1 MTQALEAR
9 YRWLLRA
16 YPKGYR
22 HERGA
27 EMIGTLME
35 AAGDDQRRP
44 TARESAALVLR
55 GLQARAG
62 AHRARSAR
70 QSWLGTLRLAVLLLL
85 VYGTAGWLADTGS
98 VAGRVIRDRAVD
110 YPPELLHP
118 LGMVITAL
126 AVIAVAR
133 GRYLLGLLTTFGGL
147 ATALVARY
155 FASAGRD
162 NITGEV
168 HYPPFEL
175 VVRFAGTEPTFW
187 PLPLAL
193 LLIAPLIAW
202 PAAGTRR
209 PLPWLLGVPV
219 AVLLQPTA
227 YEVTIGVQPW
237 ATFAV
242 TIGFL
247 LWMAVDAR
255 ATVAAG
261 VLLLPVILPLVVVYA
276 RGGWEQ
282 PETLTVVWF
291 GALVVGA
298 ITLLAAGTFG
308 VRRQA
313 HL

>member
-27 EMIGTLME
+27 ELIGTLME

-44 TARESAALVLR
+44 TTREATALVLR

-62 AHRARSAR
+62 AHHARSAR
-70 QSWLGTLRLAVLLLL
+70 QSWLGALRLAVLLLL
-85 VYGTAGWLADTGS
+85 VYATAGWLADTGAVVS
-98 VAGRVIRDRAVD
+98 RILGERAIE
-110 YPPELLHP
+110 YPPELLYP
-118 LGMVITAL
+118 LGMVITTL

-133 GRYLLGLLTTFGGL
+133 GRYPLGLLTTLCGL
-147 ATALVARY
+147 ATALVTMY
-155 FASAGRD
+155 FTSAGTD
-162 NITGEV
+162 NVTGEV
-168 HYPPFEL
+168 HYPPIEL
-175 VVRFAGTEPTFW
+175 VVHFAGTEPTFW

-193 LLIAPLIAW
+193 LLIAPLMAW

-209 PLPWLLGVPV
+209 PLPWLLGVLV
-219 AVLLQPTA
+219 AVFLLPTA
-227 YEVTIGVQPW
+227 YEVTIGLQPW

-261 VLLLPVILPLVVVYA
+261 VLLLPLILALVVTYA
-276 RGGWEQ
+276 QGGWVQ

-291 GALVVGA
+291 AALVIGA
-298 ITLLAAGTFG
+298 ITLLAAGAFG
-308 VRRQA
+308 LRRQA
-313 HL
+313 HI

>member
-27 EMIGTLME
+27 ELIGTLME

-44 TARESAALVLR
+44 TTREATALVLR

-62 AHRARSAR
+62 AHHARSAR
-70 QSWLGTLRLAVLLLL
+70 QSWLGALRLAVLLLL
-85 VYGTAGWLADTGS
+85 VYATAGWLADTGAVVS
-98 VAGRVIRDRAVD
+98 RILGERAIE
-110 YPPELLHP
+110 YPPELLYP
-118 LGMVITAL
+118 LGMVITTL

-133 GRYLLGLLTTFGGL
+133 GRYPLGLLTTLCGL
-147 ATALVARY
+147 ATALVTMY
-155 FASAGRD
+155 FTSAGTD
-162 NITGEV
+162 NVTGEV
-168 HYPPFEL
+168 HYPPIEL
-175 VVRFAGTEPTFW
+175 VVHFAGTEPTFW

-193 LLIAPLIAW
+193 LLIAPLMAW

-209 PLPWLLGVPV
+209 PLPWLLGVLV
-219 AVLLQPTA
+219 AVFLLPTA
-227 YEVTIGVQPW
+227 YEVTIGLQPW

-261 VLLLPVILPLVVVYA
+261 VLLLPLILALVVTYA
-276 RGGWEQ
+276 QGGWAQ
-282 PETLTVVWF
+282 PETLTVAWF

-298 ITLLAAGTFG
+298 ITLLAAGAFG
-308 VRRQA
+308 LRRQA

>member
-85 VYGTAGWLADTGS
+85 VYATAGWLADTGR
-98 VAGRVIRDRAVD
+98 VAGRVMGDRAVD
-110 YPPELLHP
+110 YPPELLYP

-126 AVIAVAR
+126 AVVAVAR
-133 GRYLLGLLTTFGGL
+133 GRYVLGLLATFGGL
-147 ATALVARY
+147 ATALVVTY
-155 FASAGRD
+155 FAMVGVD
-162 NITGEV
+162 NVTGDY
-168 HYPPFEL
+168 HYPPVGW
-175 VVRFAGTEPTFW
+175 VVDWIGTEPTFW

-193 LLIAPLIAW
+193 LLTAPLIAW
-202 PAAGTRR
+202 PAPGTRR
-209 PLPWLLGVPV
+209 PVPWLLGVLV
-219 AVLLQPTA
+219 AVFTLPTA
-227 YEVTIGVQPW
+227 YEVTIGVQPL
-237 ATFAV
+237 ATVAV
-242 TIGFL
+242 IIGFL
-247 LWMAVDAR
+247 LWTVVDAR

-261 VLLLPVILPLVVVYA
+261 VMLMPVILALLVVHTQSD
-276 RGGWEQ
+276 GQ
-282 PETLTVVWF
+282 FETFTSSWF
-291 GALVVGA
+291 WTLAVGA
-298 ITLLAAGTFG
+298 FVLVAAGSFG
-308 VRRQA
+308 VGRQA
-313 HL
+313 RV